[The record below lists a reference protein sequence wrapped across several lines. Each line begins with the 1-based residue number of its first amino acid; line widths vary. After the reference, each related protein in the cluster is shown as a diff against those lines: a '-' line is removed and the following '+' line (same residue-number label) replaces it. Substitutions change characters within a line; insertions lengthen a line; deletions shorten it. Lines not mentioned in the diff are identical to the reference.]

1 MTSSILLADAS
12 GCSFPAPRTRIEPP
26 TFPLTTADD
35 QHLIQQCLSG
45 NTEAF
50 GELVIRYQDRLY
62 NSLMLMV
69 GSPED
74 ARDLA
79 QEAFVHA
86 FRKLESFRGDAAF
99 YTWLFRIAVNATIS
113 FRRRAAR
120 QKSASVD
127 MLREAA
133 GAEPLDQR
141 EDTSPSKQI
150 ETEETQQLVRRAL
163 GELSEEFRMALVLT
177 EIEGMSYEEAA
188 VAVGCP
194 IGTIRSRIHRARN
207 ELREKLRLQLK
218 ETPS

>member
-1 MTSSILLADAS
+1 VTSSILLVDSSGGSHSAS
-12 GCSFPAPRTRIEPP
+12 SLHIDQLA
-26 TFPLTTADD
+26 FPLSTADD
-35 QHLIQQCLSG
+35 QQLIQQCLSG

-86 FRKLESFRGDAAF
+86 FRKLDSFRGDAAF
-99 YTWLFRIAVNATIS
+99 YTWLFRIAVNAAIS

-120 QKSASVD
+120 QKSASIDV
-127 MLREAA
+127 LKEAA
-133 GAEPLDQR
+133 GAEPLDR
-141 EDTSPSKQI
+141 HDDASPSSQI
-150 ETEETQQLVRRAL
+150 ETQETQQVVRQAL
-163 GELSEEFRMALVLT
+163 GELSEEFRTALVLT

-188 VAVGCP
+188 AAVGCP

-207 ELREKLRLQLK
+207 ELREKLRLQIK
-218 ETPS
+218 EPPS

>member
-1 MTSSILLADAS
+1 MPIRLRLRSIHTSRLA
-12 GCSFPAPRTRIEPP
+12 GH
-26 TFPLTTADD
+26 PLSSADD

-50 GELVIRYQDRLY
+50 GELVLKYQDRLY
-62 NSLMLMV
+62 NSLLLMV
-69 GSPED
+69 SAPED

-86 FRKLESFRGDAAF
+86 FRKLDSFRGDAAF

-127 MLREAA
+127 SIKEAA
-133 GAEPLDQR
+133 GTEP
-141 EDTSPSKQI
+141 EDYRGDATPSSQM
-150 ETEETQQLVRRAL
+150 ETEETQQVVRQAL
-163 GELSEEFRMALVLT
+163 SELSEEFRMAIVLT

-188 VAVGCP
+188 AVAGCP

-207 ELREKLRLQLK
+207 ELREKLRIQRGS
-218 ETPS
+218 T

>member
-1 MTSSILLADAS
+1 VISLIPLADS
-12 GCSFPAPRTRIEPP
+12 SDGSHPAPCIP
-26 TFPLTTADD
+26 TDQLAFPLSTADD
-35 QHLIQQCLSG
+35 QQLIQQCLSG

-69 GSPED
+69 GSPDD

-86 FRKLESFRGDAAF
+86 FRKLDSFRGDAAF
-99 YTWLFRIAVNATIS
+99 YTWLFRIAVNAAIS

-120 QKSASVD
+120 QKSASLD
-127 MLREAA
+127 TLKEAA
-133 GAEPLDQR
+133 GAEPTDQN
-141 EDTSPSKQI
+141 DDASPSRQI
-150 ETEETQQLVRRAL
+150 ETQETQQVVRRAL
-163 GELSEEFRMALVLT
+163 GELSEEFRTALVLT

-188 VAVGCP
+188 AAVGCP

-207 ELREKLRLQLK
+207 ELREKLRLQIK
-218 ETPS
+218 EPPS

>member
-1 MTSSILLADAS
+1 VISSNSLANTTGGSLSAS
-12 GCSFPAPRTRIEPP
+12 RSSTDQLA
-26 TFPLTTADD
+26 FPLSTADD
-35 QHLIQQCLSG
+35 QQLIQQCLSG

-50 GELVIRYQDRLY
+50 GDLVIRYQDRLY

-86 FRKLESFRGDAAF
+86 FRKLDSFRGDAAF
-99 YTWLFRIAVNATIS
+99 YTWLFRIAVNAAIS

-120 QKSASVD
+120 QKSASIDV
-127 MLREAA
+127 LKEAA
-133 GAEPLDQR
+133 GAEPLDR
-141 EDTSPSKQI
+141 HDDSSPSSQI
-150 ETEETQQLVRRAL
+150 ETQETQQVVRRAL
-163 GELSEEFRMALVLT
+163 GELSEEFRTALVLT

-188 VAVGCP
+188 TAVGCP

-207 ELREKLRLQLK
+207 ELREKLRLQIK
-218 ETPS
+218 EPPS